1 MNRAGSAALIGVALL
16 AAAGWLTER
25 RSAGTQSIHP
35 ADEAVA
41 TTHART
47 ADEPM
52 KSALDAQ
59 RDPSM
64 VLQQG
69 SLRGTTPDGDVHL
82 GFGGHLQA
90 DLALRRLF
98 DYYLAMIGET
108 SLDGIQQLLRADL
121 QRRQIGPSASDEVMQ
136 AFARYAAYQQALAV
150 SNQQQ
155 SDTNLAE
162 HIAQIDALR
171 VQYLGP
177 ALADAFYGEQRVA
190 EQQQLKR
197 LAILNDLT
205 LDAEQ
210 RAQALRQLDNT
221 LPAGL
226 RAEQA
231 QANTATSVQAQT
243 TQLDASNASP
253 AQRFE
258 TRAAQ
263 WGPDAAERLQALDQQ
278 RAQWQSRLDNYT
290 QQRAAILN
298 DSSLAPAQRDA
309 ALQGLLQQNF
319 QGGEQQQVLS
329 MQQAGVLG
337 G

>member
-1 MNRAGSAALIGVALL
+1 MNRAGGAALIGVALL
-16 AAAGWLTER
+16 AAASWLLQR
-25 RSAGTQSIHP
+25 RSVDPQEIHP
-35 ADEAVA
+35 TDKAVD
-41 TTHART
+41 ARI
-47 ADEPM
+47 AREPTKPITDM
-52 KSALDAQ
+52 P

-82 GFGGHLQA
+82 GFGGHLQP

-108 SLDGIQQLLRADL
+108 SLDGIHQLLRADL
-121 QRRQIGPSASDEVMQ
+121 QRRQIDPPASDEVMQ
-136 AFARYAAYQQALAV
+136 AFVRYATYQQALAV
-150 SNQQQ
+150 SNRQQ
-155 SDTNLAE
+155 SGIDLAK

-171 VQYLGP
+171 EQYLGP
-177 ALADAFYGEQRVA
+177 ALAAAFYGEQRVA

-197 LAILNDLT
+197 LAILNDPT

-210 RAQALRQLDNT
+210 RAQALQQLDNS

-226 RAEQA
+226 RVEQA
-231 QANTATSVQAQT
+231 QVNTAADVQAQT
-243 TQLDASNASP
+243 AQLDVSKATP

-258 TRAAQ
+258 ARAAQ

-278 RAQWQSRLDNYT
+278 RAQWQSRLDSYT

-309 ALQGLLQQNF
+309 ALQSLLQQSF
-319 QGGEQQQVLS
+319 QSGEQQQVLA

>member
-1 MNRAGSAALIGVALL
+1 MNRAGGAALIGVALL
-16 AAAGWLTER
+16 AGAWWLIEH
-25 RSAGTQSIHP
+25 RSAATQEIHS
-35 ADEAVA
+35 ADKAVSA
-41 TTHART
+41 ADARVTHQPT
-47 ADEPM
+47 KP
-52 KSALDAQ
+52 ALDAQ

-64 VLQQG
+64 VLRQG

-82 GFGGHLQA
+82 GFGGHLQP
-90 DLALRRLF
+90 DLTLRRLF

-108 SLDGIQQLLRADL
+108 SLDGIRQLLRADL
-121 QRRQIGPSASDEVMQ
+121 QQRQVDPPASDEVMQ
-136 AFARYAAYQQALAV
+136 AFVRYAAYQQALAV

-155 SDTNLAE
+155 SGVDLAR

-177 ALADAFYGEQRVA
+177 ALADAFYGEQRMA

-197 LAILNDLT
+197 LAILNDPM

-210 RAQALRQLDNT
+210 RAQALRQLDNR

-226 RAEQA
+226 RTEQA
-231 QANTATSVQAQT
+231 QTNTATTVQAQT
-243 TQLDASNASP
+243 AQLDASNATP

-258 TRAAQ
+258 ARAAQ
-263 WGPDAAERLQALDQQ
+263 WGPQAAERLQALDQQ

-309 ALQGLLQQNF
+309 ALQNLLQQNF

>member
-1 MNRAGSAALIGVALL
+1 VNRASGAALIGVALL
-16 AAAGWLTER
+16 AAAGWLIER
-25 RSAGTQSIHP
+25 HPVDPRAPHP
-35 ADEAVA
+35 ADKAVA
-41 TTHART
+41 V
-47 ADEPM
+47 ADVPVIREPG
-52 KSALDAQ
+52 KPAADAQ

-69 SLRGTTPDGDVHL
+69 SLRGTAPDGDIHL
-82 GFGGHLQA
+82 GFGGRLQP

-108 SLDGIQQLLRADL
+108 GLDGIQQLLRADL
-121 QRRQIGPSASDEVMQ
+121 QRRQIDPPASDEVMQ
-136 AFARYAAYQQALAV
+136 AFVRYAAYQQALAV
-150 SNQQQ
+150 SNRQQ
-155 SDTNLAE
+155 SGTDLAR

-177 ALADAFYGEQRVA
+177 ALAAAFYGEQRTA

-197 LAILNDLT
+197 LAILNDPT

-210 RAQALRQLDNT
+210 RAQALRQLDSS

-226 RAEQA
+226 RAERA
-231 QANTATSVQAQT
+231 QANTATNVQAQT
-243 TQLDASNASP
+243 AQLDASNATP

-258 TRAAQ
+258 ARAAQ
-263 WGPDAAERLQALDQQ
+263 WGPEAATRLQALDQQ
-278 RAQWQSRLDNYT
+278 RAQWQSRLDSYT

-298 DSSLAPAQRDA
+298 DNSLAPAQRDA
-309 ALQGLLQQNF
+309 ALQSLLQRNF